1 VSLDAETIGAL
12 HLSVVAQGGAPE
24 AVHEGFQTSTLEAL
38 LDGRYEGDVTIGE
51 LRRHG
56 DLGLGTL
63 DALDGEL
70 AVVDGAFWRA
80 DVDGDLHRVDD
91 GERTPFAVV
100 TRFEPDEVVEVGEP
114 LDHDGLLALVERHVR
129 PDGCAAIRVDGRF
142 ELVHARSV
150 PRQQPPY
157 RPLAEVAGEQH
168 TFDLRDLDATLVGF
182 RFPSAAGG
190 VNVPGHH
197 LHVVSADRRRGG
209 HVLHAAL
216 QSGTVAVDRL
226 DDLHMEL
233 PPGVELPHGSADLG
247 AIDRVE
253 RQG

>member
-12 HLSVVAQGGAPE
+12 HLSVVASGGRPE

-63 DALDGEL
+63 DGLDGEL
-70 AVVDGAFWRA
+70 AVVDGEFWRA
-80 DVDGDLHRVDD
+80 DVDGRLHRVED
-91 GERTPFAVV
+91 ERRTPFAVV

-114 LDHDGLLALVERHVR
+114 LDHQWLLSAIEQRVR
-129 PDGCAAIRVDGRF
+129 PDACAAIRVDGRF
-142 ELVHARSV
+142 DLVHARSV
-150 PRQQPPY
+150 PRQEPPY
-157 RPLAEVAGEQH
+157 RPLAEVAADQR
-168 TFDLRDLDATLVGF
+168 TFDLEDVDATLVGF

-197 LHVVSADRRRGG
+197 LHVVSADRSRGG
-209 HVLHAAL
+209 HVLHASMR
-216 QSGTVAVDRL
+216 SGTIAVDRL

-233 PPGVELPHGSADLG
+233 PPGVELPHGDADLG
-247 AIDRVE
+247 AIE
-253 RQG
+253 RIEREG